1 MDSDDEMGE
10 LPPSSF
16 SRGWPVLGS
25 VEASVAIHDGMASEN
40 SSSRTNSK
48 REAYEIFQKLSGSR
62 MATNVSIFDLQDQVL
77 RQPAQE

>member
-1 MDSDDEMGE
+1 MDSSDDEMGE

-40 SSSRTNSK
+40 SSSTTNSNS
-48 REAYEIFQKLSGSR
+48 EAYEILQTLSGSK
-62 MATNVSIFDLQDQVL
+62 MAINVSMFDLQY
-77 RQPAQE
+77 

>member
-16 SRGWPVLGS
+16 SRGWPVLRS

-40 SSSRTNSK
+40 SSSTTNSNK
-48 REAYEIFQKLSGSR
+48 TEAYEIFQKLSGSK
-62 MATNVSIFDLQDQVL
+62 MAINVSMFDLQH
-77 RQPAQE
+77 